1 MFDIP
6 LDKIKNRGVPTC
18 IENLSIWTSRKL
30 PDAETASL
38 KKLIGVATKKYD
50 RVMIYAPNMN
60 SAKIREK
67 LPLVAANAVIFSA
80 DNEVDNALCKLMDSG
95 DCQTLAVMPPPS
107 QTAV

>member
-30 PDAETASL
+30 PDAEAASL
-38 KKLIGVATKKYD
+38 KKLIDVATKRYD

-80 DNEVDNALCKLMDSG
+80 DNKVEHALCKLMDSG